1 MQKSVRA
8 TDKFPFQRIALQLP
22 SLYNS
27 IQDGA
32 YTRTL
37 AYNTF
42 HACTVPSA
50 IVAVIVVVAGVAV
63 LGVMLVV
70 VVVHFMQHILH
81 SRLPCTC
88 AMKMRST

>member
-1 MQKSVRA
+1 MQKKSVRA
-8 TDKFPFQRIALQLP
+8 TDKFPFRRIALQLP

-32 YTRTL
+32 YTRTS

-42 HACTVPSA
+42 HACIVPSA
-50 IVAVIVVVAGVAV
+50 IVAVIVVVAADV

-70 VVVHFMQHILH
+70 VVVLLMQHILH